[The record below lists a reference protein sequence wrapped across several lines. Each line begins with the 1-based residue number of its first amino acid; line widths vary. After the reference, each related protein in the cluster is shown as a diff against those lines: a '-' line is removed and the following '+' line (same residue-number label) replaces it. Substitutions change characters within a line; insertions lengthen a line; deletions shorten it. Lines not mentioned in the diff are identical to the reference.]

1 MEDSRWKNK
10 IVGHAEYAVSELTSN
25 PLNPRSH
32 PDRQR
37 RAFRGVIEEVGFIAP
52 LIVNKRTGH
61 LIDGHMRLEEAMA
74 AGIATLPVTLVDL
87 TLDEERRALATFDPI
102 AELAQLDR
110 EKATELLDE
119 TTSTNS
125 AVMQLLTKLAAD
137 AGVIPKDVARI
148 SVDDEPD
155 DEEDDRPIQLKGFE
169 PPHLH
174 HGSPTRMVI
183 CPECG
188 CEFER

>member
-1 MEDSRWKNK
+1 MGDPFWKNK
-10 IVGHAEYAVSELTSN
+10 IVGHADLPISELTGN

-37 RAFRGVIEEVGFIAP
+37 KAFRGVIEEVGFIAP

-61 LIDGHMRLEEAMA
+61 LIDGHMRLEEATA
-74 AGIATLPVTLVDL
+74 AGVETLPVTLVDL
-87 TLDEERRALATFDPI
+87 TPDEERRALATFDPI

-110 EKATELLDE
+110 EKATSLLQE
-119 TTSTNS
+119 TISTNP

-137 AGVIPKDVARI
+137 AGVIPSAAALAAPDELD
-148 SVDDEPD
+148 DDED
-155 DEEDDRPIQLKGFE
+155 DEAPIPLKGFE
-169 PPHLH
+169 PPFIRQ
-174 HGSPTRMVI
+174 GSQPRMVI